1 MDIIYKKK
9 FIYNNINKIRY
20 HNEIIKYIKENN
32 IKFTE
37 NNNGFFLNISL
48 IDEHI
53 NNIYNILQYIIEN
66 NIENNKMD
74 DIKQELL
81 NNNNCNTYLKNKK
94 YNIEINNF
102 SKEEQKFILLS
113 KKYKFDN

>member
-1 MDIIYKKK
+1 
-9 FIYNNINKIRY
+9 
-20 HNEIIKYIKENN
+20 
-32 IKFTE
+32 
-37 NNNGFFLNISL
+37 
-48 IDEHI
+48 
-53 NNIYNILQYIIEN
+53 
-66 NIENNKMD
+66 MD

-102 SKEEQKFILLS
+102 SKEEQKLILLS